1 MQSDELV
8 EKAVKSAMLSVIKE
22 HPMGHWRD
30 DQVKEVARRAIVEA
44 ALSAAEPVAW
54 VDAQELRYLQMV
66 SGNKAWGDFQRNI
79 NVGGEKEGRSSL
91 YAAPTAP
98 SVAVPQ
104 ALVNVATAVLA
115 QAPETASYFMGIR
128 LDDIRSAL
136 SAQVQEVAGWQR
148 ITIETGRKSGTSHAD
163 VWPDGEGW
171 GIDTDRGRVN
181 TPDAGW
187 DRFSH
192 HEELYFRRRA
202 NDLPAAPAK
211 QEGCESKP
219 VHKPTVDSGES
230 GDE

>member
-1 MQSDELV
+1 MQSEELKPCPFCGGKNLSFRLSDIEGWIAHV
-8 EKAVKSAMLSVIKE
+8 ECTDCDDMLGPMSEWKHDDKEDAEKDAAAV
-22 HPMGHWRD
+22 WN
-30 DQVKEVARRAIVEA
+30 RRPCLEA
-44 ALSAAEPVAW
+44 ALSAAEP
-54 VDAQELRYLQMV
+54 Q
-66 SGNKAWGDFQRNI
+66 
-79 NVGGEKEGRSSL
+79 
-91 YAAPTAP
+91 PAP
-98 SVAVPQ
+98 SVAVK
-104 ALVNVATAVLA
+104 ALADAYKAGFDASSQGYNGEVFPEYEADNEWLA
-115 QAPETASYFMGIR
+115 QRDSD
-128 LDDIRSAL
+128 LSAL

-171 GIDTDRGRVN
+171 EIDTDRGRVN